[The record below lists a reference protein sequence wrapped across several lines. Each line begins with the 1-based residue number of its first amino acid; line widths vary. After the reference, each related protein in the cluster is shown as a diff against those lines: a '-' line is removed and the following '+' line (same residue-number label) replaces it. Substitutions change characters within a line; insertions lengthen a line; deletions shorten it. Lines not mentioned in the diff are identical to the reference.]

1 MAIKSE
7 FKNQVQIIR
16 EVKHCAEMMFFQM
29 RCGRMILTTGLIYAP
44 QENQTTS
51 KEMEEMYEII
61 EQEISEAR
69 TEGNMVLLAGDFNCK
84 VGDIVKGNK
93 KEVTKGGRKLIKLA
107 QNNNMEILNINE
119 MQRNMDKNT
128 KGEKGNK
135 EIGH

>member
-51 KEMEEMYEII
+51 KEMEEMY
-61 EQEISEAR
+61 
-69 TEGNMVLLAGDFNCK
+69 VLCCVVLCSLR
-84 VGDIVKGNK
+84 IQPQ
-93 KEVTKGGRKLIKLA
+93 T
-107 QNNNMEILNINE
+107 ILYYTYTFV
-119 MQRNMDKNT
+119 R
-128 KGEKGNK
+128 GS
-135 EIGH
+135 